1 MDTTFSANE
10 QRQTV
15 TLNYEISAI
24 WETMPRAT
32 SQTTSRHLTGPETG
46 HEA

>member
-10 QRQTV
+10 QRQTA

-24 WETMPRAT
+24 WETMPRANPQNDFST
-32 SQTTSRHLTGPETG
+32 LNGTGKRS
-46 HEA
+46 